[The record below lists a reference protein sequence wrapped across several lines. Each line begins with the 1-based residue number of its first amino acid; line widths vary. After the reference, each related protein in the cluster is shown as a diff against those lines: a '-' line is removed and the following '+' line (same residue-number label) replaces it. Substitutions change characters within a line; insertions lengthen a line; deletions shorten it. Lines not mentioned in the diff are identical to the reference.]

1 MKIDSKFLFENRFK
15 TFMWKSYNVI
25 IVDEEYVRNTSLSEN
40 ILYVIA
46 EDAKVIMLSS
56 GIIYWVG
63 DLVKERD
70 NIKINLRF
78 STEYK
83 LPKKKDYSINKS
95 TVAEYMVKKTV
106 ESKKE
111 EAYEPV
117 IGDVVYEHEVDKM
130 LEKARNLTID
140 ELLGEKFN
148 IDKI

>member
-15 TFMWKSYNVI
+15 TFVWKSYNVI
-25 IVDEEYVRNTSLSEN
+25 IVDEEYVANTSLSEN

-63 DLVKERD
+63 DLVREGE
-70 NIKINLRF
+70 NIKINLRY
-78 STEYK
+78 STKYK
-83 LPKKKDYSINKS
+83 LPKKEDYINKLA
-95 TVAEYMVKKTV
+95 VEEFIVKKTV
-106 ESKKE
+106 EDKQE
-111 EAYEPV
+111 EVYEPV
-117 IGDVVYEHEVDKM
+117 IGDVIYEHEVDKM

-148 IDKI
+148 IKEN